1 MAPSFVVPP
10 TPSGGY
16 SSPCRAEFTVQAL
29 GLHQHDAITISLL
42 SAPPGSSISTPIT
55 SNPGS
60 TIFTWQPPPQ
70 LLESGQQTGQA
81 CFQARDRTGLT
92 RNKCLQVTVSGGM
105 GCVQQPPPAQPQP
118 QPQLLPQQQ
127 MAQRPPTPQPL
138 PTAQQPPAPAQQQQ
152 QQQQPQQP
160 QAPPMQPMQ
169 QQPPPPAACGPGLP
183 PCPQQQVSLF
193 FCFFVWWCSTP
204 RNQNTTTV
212 CRVKPCT
219 LNPKPR
225 NQTKS

>member
-1 MAPSFVVPP
+1 MAPSFVVLP

-152 QQQQPQQP
+152 QQQQQQQP